1 MLSPEFAP
9 TWTESEI
16 STDGLCGTLT
26 LPLGA
31 SAIPAV
37 LLLAGSGPVNRDGNL
52 PGLPND
58 SLKLLAHALAAQG
71 IASLRVDKRG
81 VGSSQV
87 NATREQDLRFTR
99 YVDDALAWR
108 AVLASLERISAV
120 FLLGHSEGALVA
132 TMAAQGVQGA
142 QVAGL
147 ILVAGAGE
155 AAPKI
160 IARQLAAAG
169 VPPALQEASLHIAA
183 CLCQGDTTPNVPAE
197 LAQFYRPSIMN
208 YLASW
213 FTLDPAN
220 EFAKTCCPA
229 LIVQGSTDLQVG
241 VADAHRLAAARP
253 DATLCL
259 VEGMNH
265 ILKMAPM
272 DRAANLQTYSM
283 PQLPLAQALVEKIVS
298 LIRSAEQSAS
308 AHR

>member
-1 MLSPEFAP
+1 MLSPESAP

-16 STDGLCGTLT
+16 STAGLCGTLT
-26 LPLGA
+26 LPHGV

-52 PGLPND
+52 PGQPND
-58 SLKLLAHALAAQG
+58 SLKLLAHALATQD

-99 YVDDALAWR
+99 YVDDALAWL
-108 AVLASLERISAV
+108 AVLVPIERISAV

-132 TMAAQGVQGA
+132 TMAAQGA
-142 QVAGL
+142 QVEGL

-169 VPPALQEASLHIAA
+169 VPSALQEASQHIAA
-183 CLCQGDTTPNVPAE
+183 CLCEGNTAPTVPAE
-197 LAQFYRPSIMN
+197 LSQFYRPSIMN

-213 FTLDPAN
+213 FVLDPAS
-220 EFAKTCCPA
+220 EFAKTHCPA
-229 LIVQGSTDLQVG
+229 LIVQGSTDLQVSI
-241 VADAHRLAAARP
+241 ADAHRLAAARP

-272 DRAANLQTYSM
+272 DRATNLQTYSI
-283 PQLPLAQALVEKIVS
+283 PQLPLAQALVERLVNF
-298 LIRSAEQSAS
+298 IRSTEPSAS

>member
-58 SLKLLAHALAAQG
+58 SLKLLAHALAARG

-132 TMAAQGVQGA
+132 TMAAQDA

-160 IARQLAAAG
+160 IAHQLAAAG
-169 VPPALQEASLHIAA
+169 VPPALQEASQHIAA
-183 CLCQGDTTPNVPAE
+183 CLCEGDTAPNVPAE

-220 EFAKTCCPA
+220 EFAKTYCPA

-283 PQLPLAQALVEKIVS
+283 PQLPLAQALVERVVNF
-298 LIRSAEQSAS
+298 IRSAEQSAS
-308 AHR
+308 ARR

>member
-1 MLSPEFAP
+1 MITPEPAP
-9 TWTESEI
+9 SWTESDI
-16 STDGLCGTLT
+16 CTDDLCGTLT
-26 LPLGA
+26 LPYGA
-31 SAIPAV
+31 SSIPAV
-37 LLLAGSGPVNRDGNL
+37 LLLAGSGPVDRDGNL

-58 SLKLLAHALAAQG
+58 SLKLLAHALATKD

-81 VGSSQV
+81 IGSSQA
-87 NATREQDLRFTR
+87 NATREGDLRFTR
-99 YVDDALAWR
+99 YVDDALAWC
-108 AVLASLERISAV
+108 AVLASLECISTV

-132 TMAAQGVQGA
+132 TMAAQRSPGA
-142 QVAGL
+142 QLAGL

-169 VPPALQEASLHIAA
+169 VPPALQEASQHIAA
-183 CLCQGDTTPNVPAE
+183 CLCEGNTAPTVPTE
-197 LAQFYRPSIMN
+197 LKQFYRPSVMN

-213 FTLDPAN
+213 FALDPAT
-220 EFAKTCCPA
+220 EFTKTHHPA
-229 LIVQGSTDLQVG
+229 LIVQGCTDLQVG

-253 DATLCL
+253 DASLVL

-265 ILKMAPM
+265 ILKEAPM

-283 PQLPLAQALVEKIVS
+283 PQLPLAQTLVGCLVNF
-298 LIRSAEQSAS
+298 IRSVEQSTS